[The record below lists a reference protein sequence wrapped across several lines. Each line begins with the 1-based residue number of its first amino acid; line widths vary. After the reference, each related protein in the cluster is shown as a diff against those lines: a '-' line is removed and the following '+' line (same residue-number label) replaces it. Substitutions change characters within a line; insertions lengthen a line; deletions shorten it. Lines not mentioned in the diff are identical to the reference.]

1 MTKFWKEIEIVRRWN
16 DAHKANSVKIVLTLP
31 PKLTEELVNTCQKN
45 HATKVVIS
53 KLDVIVRYFA
63 NMDRVENLSM

>member
-1 MTKFWKEIEIVRRWN
+1 MPT
-16 DAHKANSVKIVLTLP
+16 
-31 PKLTEELVNTCQKN
+31 KLTEELVNTCQKN

-63 NMDRVENLSM
+63 NMDKVENLSM